1 MFVAMDALT
10 TYLDETGEKL
20 SSFACRIGRSPS
32 TLSRTLAGQR
42 NPSVDLALD
51 VEAGTGGK
59 VSAGIFIDICIRSR
73 KAAERSMMPEAAE

>member
-1 MFVAMDALT
+1 MDALT
-10 TYLDETGEKL
+10 TYLGETGEKL
-20 SSFACRIGRSPS
+20 SGFANRIGRSPS

-59 VSAGIFIDICIRSR
+59 VTAGIFIDICIRSR
-73 KAAERSMMPEAAE
+73 KAAHVFSVSEAAE